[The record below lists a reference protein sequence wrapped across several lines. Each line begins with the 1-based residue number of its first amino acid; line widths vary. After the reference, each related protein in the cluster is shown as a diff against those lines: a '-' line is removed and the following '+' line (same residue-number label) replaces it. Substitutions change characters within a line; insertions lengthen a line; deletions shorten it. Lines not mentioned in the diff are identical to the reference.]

1 MLIEKNAHYSLYAGP
16 HLNFLRTSWQKSW
29 LQQSRANKSMSRRS
43 CLAMKRNRIKWGIV
57 RRFKLGCVYTL
68 LSFTSGHLCTVLS
81 LAPFLTTAILKKF
94 GFLSIFNVCDS
105 LVNWS
110 LWWSSSQFKWYSS
123 SSLVI
128 HFLLFNRNNNRGIVQ
143 ITFHIIYSLAIK
155 YSK

>member
-1 MLIEKNAHYSLYAGP
+1 MLIEKKAHYSLYTGP
-16 HLNFLRTSWQKSW
+16 HLNFLRISWQKSW
-29 LQQSRANKSMSRRS
+29 LQQSRANKSMSRRN
-43 CLAMKRNRIKWGIV
+43 CLALKHNRIKWGIV
-57 RRFKLGCVYTL
+57 RPFKLGIHYFPSPLVIFVL
-68 LSFTSGHLCTVLS
+68 FSLS
-81 LAPFLTTAILKKF
+81 LSSTTAILKKI
-94 GFLSIFNVCDS
+94 GFLSKLNVCDS

-128 HFLLFNRNNNRGIVQ
+128 HFLLFNRNNNRGIAQ